1 MEKEKMKRVKGRT
14 GFFLLLLACFVIFS
28 GQTINPTVFH
38 FVAMGDNG
46 CACKGQQAV
55 ATKMIEWRKD
65 HPYDTV
71 IMMGDNVYPIGM
83 KRGGN
88 KDLFEVAFDQY
99 YKPLTMAG
107 VKFYAT
113 VGNHDTEADGAKAEI
128 ADQDRFHILGQYG
141 YYSFASNEQAN
152 GNPLVMFIC
161 INSTRLLKLGADDAQ
176 IAWLSKSLTESKALW
191 KIAYFHHPI
200 YGPSGG
206 HKAEKELKQGIE
218 KILQAGGAQ
227 IVLSGHNHYY
237 ARLKPENGIN
247 YIISGGG
254 GKDLVTP
261 RNGEVVAKIGKAY
274 HFTYFEVYPDQMTF
288 EAIPASGQALDQGM
302 FLPLPPNGKQPVT
315 SGQPSP

>member
-1 MEKEKMKRVKGRT
+1 MEKEKMKHVKGRI

-71 IMMGDNVYPIGM
+71 IMMGDNVYPMGM

-88 KDLFEVAFDQY
+88 KDLFEAAFDQY

-128 ADQDRFHILGQYG
+128 ADQGRFHILGQYG
-141 YYSFASNEQAN
+141 YYSFASNEQVN
-152 GNPLVMFIC
+152 SNPLVMFFC

-237 ARLKPENGIN
+237 ARLKPENGIT
-247 YIISGGG
+247 YFVTGGG
-254 GKDLVTP
+254 GQDLYTPKPTPETVTY
-261 RNGEVVAKIGKAY
+261 AKQY
-274 HFTYFEVYPDQMTF
+274 HFIYFDVYPEKTNF
-288 EAIPASGQALDQGM
+288 IVIPPSGPALDQGTI
-302 FLPLPPNGKQPVT
+302 LRAEKET
-315 SGQPSP
+315 KH